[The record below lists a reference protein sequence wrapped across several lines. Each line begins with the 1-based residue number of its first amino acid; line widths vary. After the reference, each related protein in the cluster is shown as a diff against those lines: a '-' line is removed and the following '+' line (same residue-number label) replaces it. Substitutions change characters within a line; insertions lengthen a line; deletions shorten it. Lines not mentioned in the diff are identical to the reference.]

1 MIEDSLMQ
9 EGTLFNANTSLNE
22 DVDNPSA
29 EQQLNSQD
37 EGQDDL
43 TEERHQTTLPDNSPQ
58 KALQSSNHAPS
69 SYMMQ

>member
-29 EQQLNSQD
+29 EQLLNSQD
-37 EGQDDL
+37 EG
-43 TEERHQTTLPDNSPQ
+43 
-58 KALQSSNHAPS
+58 
-69 SYMMQ
+69 